1 MRRAGRGLP
10 GRVAA
15 TVLLVA
21 ALSGCDAMQRISEG
35 AYRNAVSDGT
45 TDELR
50 ARGVELERRPDCAL
64 PETGSEALVR
74 VHCTART
81 RTGEPVT
88 VRGIARDA
96 DTPDPRELY
105 VVTVGEREI
114 FRTDCLGPDCD

>member
-1 MRRAGRGLP
+1 M
-10 GRVAA
+10 
-15 TVLLVA
+15 LLVA

-45 TDELR
+45 AGELR
-50 ARGVELERRPDCAL
+50 ARGVELERRPDCEL
-64 PETGSEALVR
+64 PETGADALVR

-88 VRGIARDA
+88 VRGVARDA

-105 VVTVGEREI
+105 VVTVGEREV
-114 FRTDCLGPDCD
+114 FRTDCLGPDCG

>member
-1 MRRAGRGLP
+1 MRRAGRLL
-10 GRVAA
+10 AA
-15 TVLLVA
+15 VLLIA

-50 ARGVELERRPDCAL
+50 ARGVELEHRPDCAL
-64 PETGSEALVR
+64 AETGSDALVR
-74 VHCTART
+74 VHCKART

-88 VRGIARDA
+88 VRGVAHDA
-96 DTPDPRELY
+96 DTPRPREQY